1 MAASVQKQA
10 GAIETGIDCDVV
22 VVGAGFGGLYAL
34 HKLREIGLS
43 VQGLEAAPDVGGTW
57 YWNRYPGARCDVPSL
72 FYSYS
77 WSPELRR
84 EWRWT
89 NRYAGQEEILS
100 YARFAA
106 DRLDLRKLIQFDT
119 KVTGATFDEQSERW
133 VVETDRGGRLT
144 ARFVI
149 MATGGLSVPNT
160 PNIPGVADFEG
171 AIYHTARW
179 PQEPVSFEGKRVGIV
194 GTGSSG
200 IQAIPMIA
208 QAAKQ
213 LVVFQR
219 TPNFSVPAHNRPL
232 TDEDHESFD
241 AGLEAYLAS
250 LEQSDFGRVPPTAF
264 AAEVPPRDVQW
275 KHYEKLWNEGGSGG
289 FLKAFPNILVH
300 PGVNDV
306 AADFVRQKIRETVK
320 DPKTAAALSPQG
332 YPFGV
337 KRLCVDTDYF
347 DTYNRANVELV
358 NLREEPIEKI
368 TANAVDTASRHFEL
382 DALVFATGF
391 DAVTG
396 ALLAVDIKGRDG
408 ATLKDAWSEGPKTYL
423 GLTVAGFPNL
433 FTITGPGSPSVIG
446 NVITNCEYH
455 VDWIAECLTH
465 MRRRNLST
473 IEPDGEAQEDW
484 GLHVA
489 EVADR
494 TLFPKANSWYL
505 GVNIPGKPR
514 VFMPYI
520 GEGYRTTCK
529 EIVADNY
536 RGFTFG
542 EKAGRERA
550 AAE

>member
-1 MAASVQKQA
+1 MGASVPGRASTNEA
-10 GAIETGIDCDVV
+10 GIECDVV

-34 HKLREIGLS
+34 HRMREIGLA
-43 VQGLEAAPDVGGTW
+43 VRGIEAAPDVGGTW

-89 NRYAGQEEILS
+89 NRYAGQEEILN

-106 DRLDLRKLIQFDT
+106 DRLDLRRLIQFDT
-119 KVTGATFDEQSERW
+119 RVAGATFDEPTARW
-133 VVETDRGGRLT
+133 VVETDRGDRLR

-160 PNIPGVADFEG
+160 PDIPGVADFAGE
-171 AIYHTARW
+171 IYHTARW
-179 PQEPVSFEGKRVGIV
+179 PQEPVDFEGKRVGII

-200 IQAIPMIA
+200 VQAIPMIA
-208 QAAKQ
+208 KAARQ

-232 TDEDHESFD
+232 TDEDHRGFD
-241 AGLEAYLAS
+241 DGLDSYLSS

-264 AAEVPPRDVQW
+264 TAEVPPRDVQW
-275 KHYEKLWNEGGSGG
+275 ARYEQLWREGGSGG

-300 PGVNDV
+300 PDVNEV
-306 AADFVRQKIRETVK
+306 CADFVRQKIRETVK
-320 DPKTAAALSPQG
+320 DPKTAETLSPSG

-347 DTYNRANVELV
+347 DTYNRPNVELV

-368 TANAVDTASRHFEL
+368 TANAVDTAARHFDL

-396 ALLAVDIKGRDG
+396 ALLAVDIRGREG
-408 ATLKDAWSEGPKTYL
+408 ATLKDAWSEGPRTYL

-465 MRRRNLST
+465 MRRHDLAT
-473 IEPDGEAQEDW
+473 IEPDGEAQIAW
-484 GLHVA
+484 GRHVA

-529 EIVADNY
+529 EIVADGY
-536 RGFTFG
+536 RGFRFG
-542 EKAGRERA
+542 GSTRALGEAGK
-550 AAE
+550 

>member
-1 MAASVQKQA
+1 MAVQERVHA
-10 GAIETGIDCDVV
+10 VETGVECDAV

-43 VQGLEAAPDVGGTW
+43 VRGLEAAPDVGGTW

-119 KVTGATFDEQSERW
+119 KVARATFDEKNERW
-133 VVETDRGGRLT
+133 IVETDRGGRLS

-160 PNIPGVADFEG
+160 PDIPGVADFKG

-208 QAAKQ
+208 KAAKQ

-219 TPNFSVPAHNRPL
+219 TPNFSVPARNRPL
-232 TDEDHESFD
+232 TDEDHRSFD
-241 AGLEAYLAS
+241 DGLEAYIAS

-264 AAEVPPRDVQW
+264 TAEVPPRDVQW
-275 KHYEKLWNEGGSGG
+275 KHYEKLWQDGGSGG
-289 FLKAFPNILVH
+289 FLKAYPNILVH
-300 PGVNDV
+300 PEVNEV
-306 AADFVRQKIRETVK
+306 AADFVREKIRKTVK
-320 DPKTAAALSPQG
+320 DPEVAAALSPEG

-347 DTYNRANVELV
+347 DTYNRSNVELV

-368 TANAVDTASRHFEL
+368 TTGAVATAARRFEL

-396 ALLAVDIKGRDG
+396 ALLAVDIRGRKGV
-408 ATLKDAWSEGPKTYL
+408 TLKDTWSEGPKAYL
-423 GLTVAGFPNL
+423 GLTTVGFPNL
-433 FTITGPGSPSVIG
+433 FAITGPGSPSVIG

-465 MRRRNLST
+465 MRRRGLGT
-473 IEPDGEAQEDW
+473 IEPERKAQDDW
-484 GLHVA
+484 VEHVA

-529 EIVADNY
+529 EIVADGY

-542 EKAGRERA
+542 ASPGRERA
-550 AAE
+550 VGK

>member
-1 MAASVQKQA
+1 MSTSERQDPRSADFD
-10 GAIETGIDCDVV
+10 AIII
-22 VVGAGFGGLYAL
+22 GAGMSGLFQL
-34 HKLREIGLS
+34 HRLRELGMK
-43 VQGLEAAPDVGGTW
+43 VRVFEAGTGVGGTW
-57 YWNRYPGARCDVPSL
+57 YWNRYPGARFDSES
-72 FYSYS
+72 YSYGYS
-77 WSPELRR
+77 FSEELLAEWDWTEHFSPQPETLRYLNKVADKFDLRR
-84 EWRWT
+84 
-89 NRYAGQEEILS
+89 
-100 YARFAA
+100 
-106 DRLDLRKLIQFDT
+106 DIQFRS
-119 KVTGATFDEQSERW
+119 KVGAAHWHE
-133 VVETDRGGRLT
+133 ETRSWQVTLEDGSAHT
-144 ARFVI
+144 ARFLI
-149 MATGGLSVPNT
+149 TAIGPLSAFTMPR
-160 PNIPGVADFEG
+160 IDGIEFFEG
-171 AIYHTARW
+171 QSCHTARW
-179 PQEPVSFEGKRVGIV
+179 PHEPVSFEGKRVGIV

-208 QAAKQ
+208 KAAKQ

-219 TPNFSVPAHNRPL
+219 TPNFSVPARNRPL

-241 AGLEAYLAS
+241 AGLDAYLAS

-264 AAEVPPRDVQW
+264 TAEVPPRDVQW
-275 KHYEKLWNEGGSGG
+275 KHYEKLWQDGGSGG

-300 PGVNDV
+300 PGVNEV

-320 DPKTAAALSPQG
+320 DPMTAAALSPEG

-347 DTYNRANVELV
+347 DTYNRSNVELV
-358 NLREEPIEKI
+358 NLRDEPIEKI
-368 TANAVDTASRHFEL
+368 TADAVDTAARHFEL

-396 ALLAVDIKGRDG
+396 ALLAVDIRGRDG
-408 ATLKDAWSEGPKTYL
+408 ATLKDAWSEGPQTYL

-473 IEPDGEAQEDW
+473 IEPDHGAQKDW
-484 GLHVA
+484 GVHVA

-494 TLFPKANSWYL
+494 TLFPRANSWYL

-542 EKAGRERA
+542 EVAVREQA

>member
-1 MAASVQKQA
+1 MAVQERVHA
-10 GAIETGIDCDVV
+10 VETGIECDAV

-43 VQGLEAAPDVGGTW
+43 VRGIEAAPDVGGTW

-106 DRLDLRKLIQFDT
+106 DRLGLRKLIQFDT
-119 KVTGATFDEQSERW
+119 KVARATFDEKNERW
-133 VVETDRGGRLT
+133 IVETDRGGHLS

-160 PNIPGVADFEG
+160 PDIPGVADFKG

-208 QAAKQ
+208 KAAKQ

-219 TPNFSVPAHNRPL
+219 TPNFSVPARNRPL
-232 TDEDHESFD
+232 TDEDHRSFD
-241 AGLEAYLAS
+241 DGLEAYLAS

-264 AAEVPPRDVQW
+264 TAEVPPRDVQW
-275 KHYEKLWNEGGSGG
+275 KHYEKLWQDGGSGG

-300 PGVNDV
+300 PEVNEV

-320 DPKTAAALSPQG
+320 DPEVAAALSPEG

-347 DTYNRANVELV
+347 DTYNRSNVELV

-368 TANAVDTASRHFEL
+368 TTGAVDTAARHFEL

-396 ALLAVDIKGRDG
+396 ALLAVDIRGRKGV
-408 ATLKDAWSEGPKTYL
+408 TLKDAWSEGPKAYL
-423 GLTVAGFPNL
+423 GLTTAGFPNL
-433 FTITGPGSPSVIG
+433 FAITGPGSPSVIG

-465 MRRRNLST
+465 MRRRGLGT
-473 IEPDGEAQEDW
+473 IEPERKAQDDW
-484 GLHVA
+484 VEHVA

-542 EKAGRERA
+542 TSAVREQA

>member
-1 MAASVQKQA
+1 MGASSAERARTNEA
-10 GAIETGIDCDVV
+10 GLECDVV

-34 HKLREIGLS
+34 HKMREIGLS
-43 VQGLEAAPDVGGTW
+43 VRGIEAAPDVGGTW

-77 WSPELRR
+77 WSSELRR
-84 EWRWT
+84 DWRWT
-89 NRYAGQEEILS
+89 NRYAGQEEILA

-119 KVTGATFDEQSERW
+119 RVARARFDETSSRW
-133 VVETDRGGRLT
+133 IVETDRGDRLV

-160 PNIPGVADFEG
+160 PDIPGVAEFKG

-179 PQEPVSFEGKRVGIV
+179 PQEPVDFKGKKVGII

-200 IQAIPMIA
+200 VQAIPMIA
-208 QAAKQ
+208 KDAER

-219 TPNFSVPAHNRPL
+219 TPNFSVPARNRPL
-232 TDEDHESFD
+232 TDEDHRSFD
-241 AGLEAYLAS
+241 NGLDAYLAS

-264 AAEVPPRDVQW
+264 TAEVPPRDVQW
-275 KHYEKLWNEGGSGG
+275 ARYERLWQEGGSGG

-300 PGVNDV
+300 PDVNDV
-306 AADFVRQKIRETVK
+306 CADFVRQKIRETVK
-320 DPKTAAALSPQG
+320 DPKTAAALSPSG

-337 KRLCVDTDYF
+337 KRLCVDSDYF
-347 DTYNRANVELV
+347 DTYNRPNVELV

-368 TANAVDTASRHFEL
+368 AASGVETAARHFEL

-396 ALLAVDIKGRDG
+396 ALLAVDIHGRDG
-408 ATLKDAWSEGPKTYL
+408 ATLKDAWSEGPQTYL
-423 GLTVAGFPNL
+423 GLTVKGFPNL

-455 VDWIAECLTH
+455 VEWIAECLTH
-465 MRRRNLST
+465 MRDHDLAT
-473 IEPDGEAQEDW
+473 IEPDGEAQNAW
-484 GLHVA
+484 GRHVA

-529 EIVADNY
+529 EIVADGY
-536 RGFTFG
+536 RGFRFG
-542 EKAGRERA
+542 GATRTQGEAGK
-550 AAE
+550 